1 MKTTLS
7 HEFYKMTHQRSS
19 WLAIIVLLGL
29 MLYASTPT
37 AYINKGLVSQ
47 GFGAG
52 QWVIIIVIALSSN
65 FIAMEFK
72 NNTMTTLLY
81 KSPNRRSVFLSKLIV
96 LVVYS
101 FLLLVISF
109 LFALIIK
116 FLLVN
121 NRFDWN
127 AIYHQHSLIVNLFI
141 NLAGV
146 AIYLLFIVTLSLMLI
161 TIIKSNAIVIVIG
174 LFIGFL
180 GSTIS
185 DVMMK
190 ALPGIKDILAWNPLN
205 MINIITQLSG
215 SSGAPISGLTNI
227 ELVAGNLI
235 YAIIFLFIGLWA
247 FKKRPL

>member
-1 MKTTLS
+1 MKTILS

-19 WLAIIVLLGL
+19 WLTIIVLFGL
-29 MLYASTPT
+29 MLYTSIPT

-52 QWVIIIVIALSSN
+52 QWVIIIAIALSAN

-96 LVVYS
+96 LIVYNFLLLIIS
-101 FLLLVISF
+101 FLLALV
-109 LFALIIK
+109 IK

-127 AIYHQHSLIVNLFI
+127 ALYHQHSLIDNLLI
-141 NLAGV
+141 NLTGV
-146 AIYLLFIVTLSLMLI
+146 AIYLLFIITFSLMLI
-161 TIIKSNAIVIVIG
+161 TIVKSNAIVIVVG

-185 DVMMK
+185 DIMMK
-190 ALPGIKDILAWNPLN
+190 AIPGIKSVLAWDPLN

-215 SSGAPISGLTNI
+215 SNGVPVSNLTNG
-227 ELVAGNLI
+227 ELIAGNLI
-235 YAIIFLFIGLWA
+235 YAVIFLLIGLWT
-247 FKKRPL
+247 FNKRPL

>member
-19 WLAIIVLLGL
+19 WLAIIVLFGL

-52 QWVIIIVIALSSN
+52 QWVIIIIITLSSN
-65 FIAMEFK
+65 FIAMEFR

-101 FLLLVISF
+101 FFLLAVSF
-109 LFALIIK
+109 LLALLIK

-121 NRFDWN
+121 SRFDWN
-127 AIYHQHSLIVNLFI
+127 TIYHQHSLIINLLI
-141 NLAGV
+141 NLAGI

-174 LFIGFL
+174 LFVGFL

-185 DVMMK
+185 DVMMN
-190 ALPGIKDILAWNPLN
+190 ALPGIKGILAWNPLN

-215 SSGAPISGLTNI
+215 SNGAPISGLTNAA
-227 ELVAGNLI
+227 LVAGNLI

>member
-65 FIAMEFK
+65 FVAMEFK

-81 KSPNRRSVFLSKLIV
+81 KSPNRRSVFLSKLII
-96 LVVYS
+96 LVIYS

-127 AIYHQHSLIVNLFI
+127 AIYHQHSLIVNLLI
-141 NLAGV
+141 NLVGV

-161 TIIKSNAIVIVIG
+161 TIVKSNAIVIVIG

-215 SSGAPISGLTNI
+215 SNGAPISDLTNVA
-227 ELVAGNLI
+227 LVAGNLI

-247 FKKRPL
+247 FEKRPL